1 MAKPLN
7 KNMSDIVLKYKTGQ
21 YGVNQLARMY
31 KVDKATISRYLKANG
46 IEVNQHAKN
55 AINALNIGY
64 TELGNLIEVENKSTL
79 NQHPNPNSTKPAHI
93 GDKSS
98 ELVEEVIDIVRRNNP
113 KFAKGFQTLSALMI
127 ERATE
132 ILHKEEI
139 TSGDINNISKAI
151 SNMNDTL
158 GVFPKMPSIAQQIN
172 IDSNSKNAKT
182 GTKDIN
188 LQIEF
193 LETKK
198 KD

>member
-46 IEVNQHAKN
+46 IEINQHAKN

-79 NQHPNPNSTKPAHI
+79 NQHSNPNSTKPAHI

-98 ELVEEVIDIVRRNNP
+98 DLVEEVIDIVRRNNP

-132 ILHKEEI
+132 ILHKDEI

-172 IDSNSKNAKT
+172 IDSTKNAKT
-182 GTKDIN
+182 ETKDIN

-193 LETKK
+193 LETKR

>member
-46 IEVNQHAKN
+46 IEINQHAKN

-93 GDKSS
+93 KDKSS

-132 ILHKEEI
+132 ILHKKEI

-172 IDSNSKNAKT
+172 IDSNTKNTKT
-182 GTKDIN
+182 ETKDIN

>member
-21 YGVNQLARMY
+21 YGVNQLSRMY
-31 KVDKATISRYLKANG
+31 KLDKATISRYLKANG
-46 IEVNQHAKN
+46 IEINQHAKN

-79 NQHPNPNSTKPAHI
+79 NQHSNPNSTKPGHI

-98 ELVEEVIDIVRRNNP
+98 DLVEEVIDIVRRNNP

-172 IDSNSKNAKT
+172 IDSTKNAKT
-182 GTKDIN
+182 EAKDIN